1 MIYFS
6 PHLDDAV
13 LSCGEQIAVDE
24 EPMVITVLAGS
35 PGVKPVTQYD
45 VNCGFRNGEEAVMY
59 RRWEDR
65 RAVAVLGGEHLHLD
79 YLDGQYNDP
88 PTVGDLKAWLPTYIE
103 GRPPDEAIY
112 APLGINHEDHVLVSD
127 AAISVAKRTGRR
139 LFLWEDLPSRVTYP
153 ELVGLRMDS
162 LGQRLT
168 FYPRHP
174 APGDVELKE
183 KALWCYRS
191 QIRCGLPWR
200 CALVTERLWEVTW
213 PVD

>member
-65 RAVAVLGGEHLHLD
+65 RAVAVLGVAGSGH
-79 YLDGQYNDP
+79 
-88 PTVGDLKAWLPTYIE
+88 
-103 GRPPDEAIY
+103 R
-112 APLGINHEDHVLVSD
+112 VL
-127 AAISVAKRTGRR
+127 AKRALR
-139 LFLWEDLPSRVTYP
+139 L
-153 ELVGLRMDS
+153 
-162 LGQRLT
+162 
-168 FYPRHP
+168 
-174 APGDVELKE
+174 
-183 KALWCYRS
+183 
-191 QIRCGLPWR
+191 
-200 CALVTERLWEVTW
+200 
-213 PVD
+213 